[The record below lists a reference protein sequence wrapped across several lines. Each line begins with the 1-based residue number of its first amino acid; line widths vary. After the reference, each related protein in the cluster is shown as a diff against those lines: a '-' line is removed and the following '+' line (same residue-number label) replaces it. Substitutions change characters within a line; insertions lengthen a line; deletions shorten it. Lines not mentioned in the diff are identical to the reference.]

1 MPKIELPTEINS
13 KIDICFDL
21 ARSIDLHKIST
32 EITNEE
38 AIEGKVSGLIGL
50 NEYVAWKAT
59 HFGIK
64 QKLTSKITV
73 YERPHYF
80 VDEQLKGI
88 FKSIRHEHKFEQFE
102 ERVIMTDIFEFHSPF
117 GLLGKLLDK
126 LILINYLQKLLIE
139 RNNVIKEFAETDKW
153 KLVLNGK

>member
-1 MPKIELPTEINS
+1 MPKIELITEINS

-32 EITNEE
+32 EKTNEE

-50 NEYVAWKAT
+50 NEYVTWQAT

-73 YERPHYF
+73 YERPYYF

-102 ERVIMTDIFEFHSPF
+102 ERVIMTDIFEFYSPF

-126 LILINYLQKLLIE
+126 LILTNYLQKLLID

>member
-1 MPKIELPTEINS
+1 MSKIELTTEINS

-32 EITNEE
+32 EKTNEE

-50 NEYVAWKAT
+50 NEYVTWKAT

-88 FKSIRHEHKFEQFE
+88 FKSIRHEHKFDQFE

>member
-1 MPKIELPTEINS
+1 MSKIELTTEINS

-32 EITNEE
+32 EKTNEE

-50 NEYVAWKAT
+50 NEYVTWQAT

-88 FKSIRHEHKFEQFE
+88 FKSIRHEHKFDQFE